1 LDNLAIVPIPA
12 RMEERQAIFCCGISY
27 GAANFRERVPLREV
41 GFCTPNPKEFVMN
54 QNNNSGQQGDN
65 KPGQPNQQP
74 NQQPSQKPGQ
84 GGQQGGQQ
92 K

>member
-1 LDNLAIVPIPA
+1 VPA
-12 RMEERQAIFCCGISY
+12 FLFGQHFCADLVTVV
-27 GAANFRERVPLREV
+27 AAYRTVLQIAATCSFAGSWFLY
-41 GFCTPNPKEFVMN
+41 PNPKEFVMN
-54 QNNNSGQQGDN
+54 QNNNPGQQGDN